1 MAIIFLFA
9 NMIYDLP
16 KKNLRQFVLHS
27 YFPLGIRIKLA
38 FIIESLFNCLNWI
51 CVMLLYLPHLIMQPI
66 LYKWQGALFLI
77 QFLFVCIILLLLGI
91 LINLIDFNIYTR
103 KFTTS
108 LKVKATVLLILLG
121 LFYYYY
127 HDYLYMLKKIMNDIL
142 DGRLHQV
149 LINLVAFP
157 EYDLYHHLL
166 DEGFVLGITLI
177 IFLALTC
184 LLKITAKT
192 IKDFQNSKYSY
203 GNLGNNIF
211 ILYFVNTK
219 RRINYISF
227 NYLTVP
233 VAILSVD
240 FLLNNFNFNFKSNM
254 IILAAISVMYNILF
268 ITNSRDYLFFFYNK
282 IPLYKRSI
290 MTATVV
296 VVDFILIMI
305 IIVIFNF
312 HFLIYTSIMK
322 AIIVIILVTLCL
334 HYVIDRIVVRKC
346 NIQYIDLYARI
357 VFYFI
362 VAVIFYT
369 INKVSEML

>member
-1 MAIIFLFA
+1 MLKSTFIQLNSIIRIFIHMFFNYVKNNIPFFGRLKLYTNHIKYITITLYIFWALLSISFQIFFAGLPRNNKLSNAIISMAIIFLFA

-38 FIIESLFNCLNWI
+38 FIIESLFNCLNWL

-219 RRINYISF
+219 RRIN
-227 NYLTVP
+227 
-233 VAILSVD
+233 
-240 FLLNNFNFNFKSNM
+240 
-254 IILAAISVMYNILF
+254 
-268 ITNSRDYLFFFYNK
+268 
-282 IPLYKRSI
+282 
-290 MTATVV
+290 
-296 VVDFILIMI
+296 
-305 IIVIFNF
+305 
-312 HFLIYTSIMK
+312 
-322 AIIVIILVTLCL
+322 
-334 HYVIDRIVVRKC
+334 
-346 NIQYIDLYARI
+346 
-357 VFYFI
+357 
-362 VAVIFYT
+362 
-369 INKVSEML
+369 